1 MQVERALVQETLL
14 LSMFMKLG
22 KVSLVGLTLG
32 LTYPLRHMVP
42 YDQPEAAFVSRPF

>member
-1 MQVERALVQETLL
+1 VERALVQETLL

-22 KVSLVGLTLG
+22 KDLTLVGLTLG

-42 YDQPEAAFVSRPF
+42 YDQPEAAFVSCPF